1 MRIGTWNVEYAY
13 EKRLDALH
21 AKLAEHPADIWVLT
35 ETHDALVPPGCTF
48 AAHSAPRPKNWSGIR
63 PGSRWV
69 SIWSRYP
76 ILRQVDLPEADK
88 ERTVAALL
96 DLGRDASMLVYGT
109 VLPWK
114 GDREKFD
121 WSEHHRVIAE
131 QCAEWLKLRDLH
143 ADAALC
149 IAGDY
154 NTDLGTGAYY
164 GTKAGIAA
172 LKSGLESCDLYCAT
186 APDVFPKGWLPY
198 PPIDHIAL
206 PAAWKN
212 KTSIVAAWP
221 ADKPN
226 LSDHSGMVVAIGEA
240 APTRA
245 AMKTKEEIVARA
257 ADAAFGKPLVT
268 NVQRSML
275 AEVIVAEALEPDW
288 TWCAADYASCD
299 FRHHGGVRLEVKQS
313 AALQTWNAD
322 SKRIS
327 RASFDIAPRTG
338 EYVDGAA
345 WVEGVGRNAD
355 IYVFAYHPV
364 ADSTADHR
372 EPTQWQFYVVLEKA
386 LPAQKT
392 LALSGVAALVD
403 PVSYSGLSKRVA
415 QALTSLNA
423 EQS

>member
-13 EKRLDALH
+13 ETRLDALR
-21 AKLAEHPADIWVLT
+21 AKLAETPADIWVLT
-35 ETHDALVPPGCTF
+35 ETHDALAPEGCEF
-48 AAHSAPRPKNWSGIR
+48 AAHSLPRPQNWSGIR

-76 ILRQVDLPEADK
+76 ILRQVDLPEADR

-96 DLGRDASMLVYGT
+96 DLGADATMLVYGT

-164 GTKAGIAA
+164 GTNVGIAA
-172 LKSGLESCDLYCAT
+172 LRSGLENCELFCAT
-186 APDVFPKGWLPY
+186 APEVVPTGWLPY

-206 PAAWKN
+206 PSTWKD
-212 KTSIVAAWP
+212 KTTIVAAWP
-221 ADKPN
+221 ADKPT
-226 LSDHSGMVVAIGEA
+226 LSDHSGMVVAVGEPSQKRVTA
-240 APTRA
+240 
-245 AMKTKEEIVARA
+245 KTKEEIVARA

-275 AEVIVAEALEPDW
+275 AEIIVAEALEPDW

-299 FRHHGGVRLEVKQS
+299 FRHQAGARLEVKQS
-313 AALQTWNAD
+313 AALQTWNASSGRV
-322 SKRIS
+322 SK
-327 RASFDIAPRTG
+327 ASFDIAPRTG

-345 WVEGVGRNAD
+345 WVDGVGRNAD

-372 EPTQWQFYVVLEKA
+372 EPAQWQFYVVLESA
-386 LPAQKT
+386 LPTQKT
-392 LALSGVAALVD
+392 RALAGGAALSEAFDLSSLRESVARARAALR
-403 PVSYSGLSKRVA
+403 SRRG
-415 QALTSLNA
+415 
-423 EQS
+423 